1 MRILVDSLGSQVQV
15 QLQGTPP
22 HRRLN
27 TLYGAMHS
35 AGASLT
41 KPWSSDD
48 PGVEHPEW
56 EVCFSCGP
64 ITEEQLQGYDVFF
77 VMTHHPV
84 SHTPNPAF
92 RWSDAEL
99 DAITSFV
106 AQGGGLLLMSNHTPY
121 PLYDIELAGRF
132 GIVLQ
137 NVFISQNDPAV
148 SMGGYMAMSGDLL
161 NAADFSSTYL
171 FAVDGLAAHDSCG
184 ISFAPSSPEFGGGT
198 WLAKFPPGAVNF
210 ETGEAPPSDWYYS
223 VLVPWQKGTV
233 VVIGNSGTVG
243 DSGGTPSPSCGMAT
257 YANNLM
263 FVLNCLRLLGGQAQA
278 PSLGFCPGG
287 TG

>member
-1 MRILVDSLGSQVQV
+1 MRILIDSLGSQVQV

-41 KPWSSDD
+41 KQWNSED
-48 PGVEHPEW
+48 PDVHHPEW

-64 ITEEQLQGYDVFF
+64 ITAAQLQGYDVFF

-92 RWSDAEL
+92 KWSDAEL
-99 DAITSFV
+99 DAISSFV
-106 AQGGGLLLMSNHTPY
+106 AQGGGLLLMSNHVPY
-121 PLYDIELAGRF
+121 PLYDIALAERF
-132 GIVLQ
+132 GIVLH
-137 NVFISQNDPAV
+137 NVFITQ
-148 SMGGYMAMSGDLL
+148 GGYMTMSGDLL
-161 NAADFSSTYL
+161 NTEDFSATYL

-184 ISFAPSSPEFGGGT
+184 ISFAPPSPEFGGGT
-198 WLAKFPPGAVNF
+198 WIAKFPPGAVDTS
-210 ETGEAPPSDWYYS
+210 TGKAPPPDWYYS
-223 VLVPWQKGTV
+223 VLVPWQKGNV

-243 DSGGTPSPSCGMAT
+243 DSGGTPSPSCGMVT
-257 YANNLM
+257 YASNLM
-263 FVLNCLRLLGGQAQA
+263 FVLNCLRLLGGQPQA
-278 PSLGFCPGG
+278 PSLGYCPGG
-287 TG
+287 VG